1 MTEKPTKTETKTKT
15 ATKSE
20 TPAKESSKEPSK
32 ESSGDA
38 PSGYHRG
45 ENQKD
50 ITDSYRKNWK
60 SIFAKTPP
68 RIRSTGRRHGH
79 TSRKH

>member
-15 ATKSE
+15 ETQTK
-20 TPAKESSKEPSK
+20 TPAKETSSDE
-32 ESSGDA
+32 

-45 ENQKD
+45 ENQKE

-60 SIFAKTPP
+60 SIFAKKPP

>member
-1 MTEKPTKTETKTKT
+1 MTEQQTKTETKSKTETKT
-15 ATKSE
+15 E
-20 TPAKESSKEPSK
+20 TPAK

-60 SIFAKTPP
+60 SIFAKKPP
-68 RIRSTGRRHGH
+68 R
-79 TSRKH
+79 SRPAAGQKR

>member
-1 MTEKPTKTETKTKT
+1 MTEKATKTETKTKSE
-15 ATKSE
+15 TKSKTETKTKTE
-20 TPAKESSKEPSK
+20 TPAK

-50 ITDSYRKNWK
+50 ITDSYRKNWR
-60 SIFAKTPP
+60 SIFAKKPP
-68 RIRSTGRRHGH
+68 RSRPATGQKR
-79 TSRKH
+79 